1 MSHRKPKTAPLS
13 ADASTVVPVNPYEAF
28 RLVAYSYGV
37 KELAE
42 RMGLSP
48 GVLYNKADSSIE
60 SHAQPTLRDLMTVT
74 RETGD
79 MRVLESLNRLFDRG
93 SYDLTPVPPSDA
105 ALLELL
111 ARVGSEQGAMCS
123 ALHKGLAD
131 RRFTP
136 DDFAEVR
143 AEAFDLINAVLAFVQ
158 RLEGL
163 VDAP

>member
-1 MSHRKPKTAPLS
+1 MTHRKPKTAP
-13 ADASTVVPVNPYEAF
+13 AATAAHAVVPVNPYEAF
-28 RLVAYSYGV
+28 RLVAYGYGV

-48 GVLYNKADSSIE
+48 GVLWNKADASVE
-60 SHAQPTLRDLMTVT
+60 SHAQPTLRDLIAVT

-111 ARVGSEQGAMCS
+111 ATVGSEHGAMCQV
-123 ALHKGLAD
+123 LHRGLAD
-131 RRFTP
+131 RQFTP
-136 DDFAEVR
+136 ADFEAVR

>member
-1 MSHRKPKTAPLS
+1 MTHRKPKTEPGTA
-13 ADASTVVPVNPYEAF
+13 AHAVVPVNPYEAF
-28 RLVAYSYGV
+28 RLVAYGYGV

-42 RMGLSP
+42 RMGMSP
-48 GVLYNKADSSIE
+48 GVLWNKADASVE
-60 SHAQPTLRDLMTVT
+60 SHAQPTLRDVIAVT

-79 MRVLESLNRLFDRG
+79 MRILESLNRLFERG
-93 SYDLTPVPPSDA
+93 SFDLTPGPASDA

-111 ARVGSEQGAMCS
+111 ALVGSEQGAMCT

-136 DDFAEVR
+136 EDFQAVR
-143 AEAFDLINAVLAFVQ
+143 AEAFDLINAVLAFLQ

-163 VDAP
+163 VDAT